1 MSITLNENNIQAPFQ
16 YRIGENTFELKTVS
30 GELYLSSDNVQV
42 KVFEGERLFCAD
54 IGYAVDGALELM
66 EFLINN
72 IRVYPHL
79 LNELKDL
86 KTVAVKD
93 NEIYLIKDD
102 INFKSIIFFPL
113 IDLNQKFNF
122 RVYIFIIYV

>member
-93 NEIYLIKDD
+93 NEIYLIKD
-102 INFKSIIFFPL
+102 KLLSY
-113 IDLNQKFNF
+113 K
-122 RVYIFIIYV
+122 